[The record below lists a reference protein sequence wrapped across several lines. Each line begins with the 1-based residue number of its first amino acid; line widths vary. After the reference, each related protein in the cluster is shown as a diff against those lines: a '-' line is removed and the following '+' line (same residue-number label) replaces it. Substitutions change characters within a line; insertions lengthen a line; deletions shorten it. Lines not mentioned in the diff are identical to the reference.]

1 METNQYYC
9 RGGTHQTPSSSS
21 AVSQPST
28 AKMSYGNNAGQEYV
42 TCSSNQSEASFN
54 SRDVSSRNGNNKQL
68 TGNRNL
74 GSPYAYSNCNSTGY
88 CPNTNVSNNG
98 QNAGNYINVM
108 TVPLGTLQY
117 NRKKSTTTTTT
128 TTQDYQ

>member
-21 AVSQPST
+21 AVSQPSM
-28 AKMSYGNNAGQEYV
+28 AKMSYGNNGGQEYV

-54 SRDVSSRNGNNKQL
+54 SRDMPSRNGNNKQL
-68 TGNRNL
+68 AGNRNL
-74 GSPYAYSNCNSTGY
+74 GSPYAYSNCNSSGHCT
-88 CPNTNVSNNG
+88 NTASNTG

-117 NRKKSTTTTTT
+117 NRKKSTTTTT
-128 TTQDYQ
+128 QDYQ